1 MGVGSCLASPSPIP
15 PLTPPRLPTPPH
27 GGRVGPWG
35 GAGVR
40 VRVLS
45 CLALPYLSLTISF
58 LALPCFVMSF
68 LVLFFLSFLAFPYFF
83 LEIFEILII

>member
-1 MGVGSCLASPSPIP
+1 M
-15 PLTPPRLPTPPH
+15 
-27 GGRVGPWG
+27 
-35 GAGVR
+35 R

-68 LVLFFLSFLAFPYFF
+68 LISFFLSFLAFPYFF
-83 LEIFEILII
+83 LEIFEILIT